1 MLIKNEIV
9 DDKKE
14 LKKDILSVNGGSNRK
29 KWNFANTQIIEK
41 QQD

>member
-29 KWNFANTQIIEK
+29 KWNFANT
-41 QQD
+41 